1 MAHSS
6 PYFLNY
12 MFARSTI
19 NIMETE
25 AVISDEVIEV
35 LINNSSTRV
44 KQAIVNYLNDIEQN
58 EDYFDVVK
66 DTGTIL
72 NISEWSNKTK
82 KNILDKIINNPKYIE

>member
-1 MAHSS
+1 MIES
-6 PYFLNY
+6 
-12 MFARSTI
+12 
-19 NIMETE
+19 E
-25 AVISDEVIEV
+25 ASISDELIEV
-35 LINNSSTRV
+35 LINNANTRT

-82 KNILDKIINNPKYIE
+82 KNILDKIINDPKYKE